1 MRTRNE
7 TRGKC
12 ANQQDLFCYIC
23 GEYTKKE
30 QKIDISDKIWSLSS
44 LLWS

>member
-12 ANQQDLFCYIC
+12 ANKQDLFCYIC
-23 GEYTKKE
+23 GEHTKKE
-30 QKIDISDKIWSLSS
+30 QRRDISDVDKRAYMSWV
-44 LLWS
+44 